1 MWDRWDGCAGAASI
15 DAKNALYINFAEIQV
30 GGSIRQ
36 YSLNSSGT
44 IFTDYDGSINY
55 NEFGAYV
62 QGQKKLL
69 EDRLK
74 VTASARYDKAQNFDG
89 NVSPRLSLSY
99 AVGEEKNHNFRASI
113 QTGFRNPTTQDQ
125 YIGLDAG
132 SGILVGT
139 APDNIDRYRSLPY
152 SLGIDPALAGYINS
166 VGGTNIGSTQVLTGD
181 MAYNNSWS
189 ASSLGA
195 FLASGNPL
203 DLKKSDIDFVKPEHV
218 TAYEVGYRGVI
229 EGFTIDASA
238 YFNMYKD
245 FIASRNAV
253 VPLYGSVALNDPV
266 DIAPAVN
273 SPVAMPTPIAL
284 IALSNGDFKGVA
296 FDSNSD
302 ADITSYGL
310 VLGVS
315 KKVFD
320 GFNLGVSYT
329 YAQFEEEGGTNPDFE
344 AGFNTPEHKVKVQF
358 GKEKLFKNF
367 GFNVNY
373 RWQDAFLWESSFYD
387 GMVAARNVIDAQI
400 NYSLPSLKS
409 VIKLGGANLGGK
421 EYFSAPGIGAIGSQL
436 YLSWTINN

>member
-1 MWDRWDGCAGAASI
+1 MCCWIS
-15 DAKNALYINFAEIQV
+15 
-30 GGSIRQ
+30 
-36 YSLNSSGT
+36 
-44 IFTDYDGSINY
+44 
-55 NEFGAYV
+55 
-62 QGQKKLL
+62 
-69 EDRLK
+69 
-74 VTASARYDKAQNFDG
+74 
-89 NVSPRLSLSY
+89 
-99 AVGEEKNHNFRASI
+99 
-113 QTGFRNPTTQDQ
+113 
-125 YIGLDAG
+125 
-132 SGILVGT
+132 
-139 APDNIDRYRSLPY
+139 
-152 SLGIDPALAGYINS
+152 
-166 VGGTNIGSTQVLTGD
+166 
-181 MAYNNSWS
+181 
-189 ASSLGA
+189 
-195 FLASGNPL
+195 
-203 DLKKSDIDFVKPEHV
+203 KSC
-218 TAYEVGYRGVI
+218 
-229 EGFTIDASA
+229 
-238 YFNMYKD
+238 
-245 FIASRNAV
+245 
-253 VPLYGSVALNDPV
+253 LNDPV
-266 DIAPAVN
+266 NLAPVTPAGG
-273 SPVAMPTPIAL
+273 MTPIAL